1 MSVAVKFLGA
11 VAVAGIVAAGGSA
24 FTASGLTSTV
34 DSATQMVGG
43 TVNQNVYGAT
53 LSGIEYGV
61 TAEGSGRINQV
72 TLSFSGTGTELNAL
86 EALQAD
92 AITVGVTGGQWS
104 GADREFV
111 CDDVDNTT
119 DEAVCTIHDTQSPFE
134 ADTSAYVT
142 GPSGMTVQVLGNEV
156 ETA

>member
-1 MSVAVKFLGA
+1 MSVSIKLLGA

-24 FTASGLTSTV
+24 FTAAGLNSTV
-34 DSATQMVGG
+34 DGTTQMVGG

-61 TAEGSGRINQV
+61 TAEGSGQINQV
-72 TLSFSGTGTELNAL
+72 TLAFSGSSAELDAL
-86 EALQAD
+86 EALQST

-104 GADREFV
+104 TANREFV

-119 DEAVCTIHDTQSPFE
+119 DKAVCTIHDTESPFA
-134 ADTSAYVT
+134 ADASAFVE
-142 GPSGMTVQVLGNEV
+142 GPSSMTVQVLGNEV
-156 ETA
+156 ATA

>member
-1 MSVAVKFLGA
+1 MSVAIKFLGA

-24 FTASGLTSTV
+24 FTAAGLSSTV
-34 DSATQMVGG
+34 DATTQMVGG

-61 TAEGSGRINQV
+61 TAEASGRINQV
-72 TLSFSGTGTELNAL
+72 TLSFSGSSAELNAL
-86 EALQAD
+86 DALDAD

-104 GADREFV
+104 SANREFV
-111 CDDVDNTT
+111 CDDVDDSTHK
-119 DEAVCTIHDTQSPFE
+119 AVCTIHDTQAPFE

-156 ETA
+156 TTA